1 MQYLLSVPE
10 NFASCRGKILPDTE
24 DRRYIAAADPKG
36 AKIGSGGATAWL
48 LQKEQKQPSQI
59 ESYQFQYA
67 FFHYRFAINRFVD
80 SSLKVAA
87 KVVDF
92 AG

>member
-1 MQYLLSVPE
+1 MAHHLKHDVHTL
-10 NFASCRGKILPDTE
+10 
-24 DRRYIAAADPKG
+24 AAKQVA
-36 AKIGSGGATAWL
+36 INHHEAWL

-80 SSLKVAA
+80 SFLKVAA

>member
-1 MQYLLSVPE
+1 M
-10 NFASCRGKILPDTE
+10 
-24 DRRYIAAADPKG
+24 
-36 AKIGSGGATAWL
+36 
-48 LQKEQKQPSQI
+48 QKEQKQPSQI

-80 SSLKVAA
+80 SFLKAAA